1 MKDNA
6 ARQRPDNLT
15 AQGEQAYNEWRES
28 LTSTPEKRAIY
39 EEESREFERW
49 LQAEE
54 VKPTRNRPTT
64 SRVTGSRPTVPAYT
78 RGRNRG

>member
-6 ARQRPDNLT
+6 AQERPDNLA

-28 LTSTPEKRAIY
+28 LVSTPEKRAIY

-54 VKPTRNRPTT
+54 AKTTRKRPTV
-64 SRVTGSRPTVPAYT
+64 RVTGSQPTVPAYT